1 MPHELGSRK
10 RRPSYLVIRLPCLG
24 ELLFLFLFLFSYF
37 YWFLSILFHISFLL
51 SGPIFLLNFL
61 FVICI
66 FQAADSSCGFLGHT
80 GMNFQ
85 GIF

>member
-1 MPHELGSRK
+1 
-10 RRPSYLVIRLPCLG
+10 
-24 ELLFLFLFLFSYF
+24 
-37 YWFLSILFHISFLL
+37 
-51 SGPIFLLNFL
+51 LNFL